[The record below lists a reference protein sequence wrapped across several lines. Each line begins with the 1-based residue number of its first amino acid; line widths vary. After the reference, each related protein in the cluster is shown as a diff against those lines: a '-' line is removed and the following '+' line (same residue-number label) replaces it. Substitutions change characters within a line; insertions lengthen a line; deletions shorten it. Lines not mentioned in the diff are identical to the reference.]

1 MELKKK
7 KKQHSSR
14 RKIGRWWEFKSSGK
28 ASAEQTSMLRV
39 SGEKEP
45 ARQKKMGRALQVE
58 GITYAEILRQ
68 ERLEFL
74 RNSKKAMC
82 GWSRIKGGGV
92 VGEEEWGGRSSGK
105 DFGFYC
111 HHNGPIGSHGA
122 G

>member
-1 MELKKK
+1 MELKK

-58 GITYAEILRQ
+58 GITCGDPEARKIRVFEEQQ
-68 ERLEFL
+68 ESYVWLESSQ
-74 RNSKKAMC
+74 RRGS
-82 GWSRIKGGGV
+82 
-92 VGEEEWGGRSSGK
+92 GRRGRMGRK
-105 DFGFYC
+105 EFW
-111 HHNGPIGSHGA
+111 
-122 G
+122 